1 MKQVKFGGYQH
12 RYWLQQQREIAQKQE
27 KFIEQPVREFESLLL
42 SDSTLQVG
50 RALAVVNHL
59 QLSMTRQS
67 QIIDEMSQRICEPD
81 SADNV
86 RRIDAILEKLQNL
99 EEIVMKTR

>member
-1 MKQVKFGGYQH
+1 MRIFQDACCIEHCVFGSLAKIFVPQ
-12 RYWLQQQREIAQKQE
+12 ITTQE
-27 KFIEQPVREFESLLL
+27 VSRRHPILALHPVVTVVPSQLM
-42 SDSTLQVG
+42 
-50 RALAVVNHL
+50 AVVNHL